1 METAHTACTVDASVS
16 LIRKSE
22 FHAAYSL
29 ENSIF
34 YTQCDRL
41 LTWLFDELDQA
52 EYRIE
57 YECNRISNIKKLG
70 KTFTYEDRLNPEKSE
85 EMVIIYLSFWGNQ
98 YERKTKQTATLEVLA
113 KIHNGHA
120 FWNRS
125 KSDQKNAKYFRN
137 LEHYWNKVKKEL

>member
-57 YECNRISNIKKLG
+57 YECNRISAYFKYGDIQHAINF
-70 KTFTYEDRLNPEKSE
+70 TFHECNGHRGVNDTWLLQDDEFL
-85 EMVIIYLSFWGNQ
+85 LAG
-98 YERKTKQTATLEVLA
+98 LEVEDGVDFDTFQELLA
-113 KIHNGHA
+113 YIVSELRG
-120 FWNRS
+120 
-125 KSDQKNAKYFRN
+125 DDLKYAIDLFEQR
-137 LEHYWNKVKKEL
+137 YK